1 MAIAQALPRLPYA
14 DPIRLADI
22 PLLDV
27 EDWRRAVVE
36 QSDAG
41 YRITAL
47 FGQPRDD
54 GRVRLFAIFSQADT
68 STITVVTTD
77 VGDRYPR

>member
-27 EDWRRAVVE
+27 EDFRRARRRR
-36 QSDAG
+36 SRDAG
-41 YRITAL
+41 DRIAAL

-54 GRVRLFAIFSQADT
+54 DRVRLFAVLVAGRHQHHR
-68 STITVVTTD
+68 
-77 VGDRYPR
+77 GR